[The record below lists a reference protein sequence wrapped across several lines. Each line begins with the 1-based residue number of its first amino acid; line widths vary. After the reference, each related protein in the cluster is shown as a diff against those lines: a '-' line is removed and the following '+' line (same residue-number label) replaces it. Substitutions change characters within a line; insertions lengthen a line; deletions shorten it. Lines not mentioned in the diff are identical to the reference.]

1 MSHRGTG
8 IGVLTALLVLALVSP
23 GFAVVWQ
30 KTIGGSGTDVAYSVA
45 QTRDSG
51 YIVVGYTSSRGAG
64 KKDVWLV
71 KTNALGDTLWT
82 RTYGGANDDIGW
94 SVAQTRDGGYVIAGE
109 TYSFGAGF
117 NDLYIIKTDA
127 VGNPTWSKFYG
138 SYAFE
143 AGYSVAETQADGYI
157 VGGYTLATGSAQGYL
172 VRVSASGDSL
182 WTTAYGTGNGDYAY
196 CVRQTSDGAFIATGS
211 HEAPSGHTEIS
222 LARVNQAGDLVW
234 VQGHL
239 SSDNSAGRSVEP
251 ASGGYLVTGFS
262 GPIGNEDIKLFKTD
276 TAGQTSTYY
285 TYQGP
290 GTDMAFDAR
299 LLPDNGCIIAGKT
312 NSFGAGGS
320 DAYMI
325 RVNSAYD
332 SLWTHTYG
340 GPRDDQGNSVSPT
353 FDGGFIIAGSTRSF
367 GVESTDV
374 FLIKT
379 DANGITGLEQEP
391 AGNLLP
397 KPRRPALEVV
407 PNPFV
412 ACARVR
418 GHEQENV
425 ALYDV
430 SSRKVG
436 EFRGD
441 RIGDGLPAGVYFVQL
456 EGQPDTP
463 QRVVKLR

>member
-1 MSHRGTG
+1 MSHIRKE
-8 IGVLTALLVLALVSP
+8 IGVLAALLVLALVSP
-23 GFAVVWQ
+23 GSAVVWQ
-30 KTIGGSGTDVAYSVA
+30 KTIGGSRMDVACSVV

-51 YIVVGYTSSRGAG
+51 YVVAGYTTSRGAG

-82 RTYGGANDDIGW
+82 RTYGGANDDVGW
-94 SVAQTRDGGYVIAGE
+94 SVAQTRDGGYYIAGE

-127 VGNPTWSKFYG
+127 SGNPTWTKFYG
-138 SYAFE
+138 GYAFE
-143 AGYSVAETQADGYI
+143 AGYSVAETQDNGCI
-157 VGGYTLATGSAQGYL
+157 VAGYTLATGIAQGYL
-172 VRVSASGDSL
+172 VRTTSLGDTL
-182 WTTAYGTGNGDYAY
+182 WTTAYGGGYGDYAY
-196 CVRQTSDGAFIATGS
+196 CVRQTFEDAFIATGS
-211 HEAPSGHTEIS
+211 HETPSGNIEIY
-222 LARVNQAGDLVW
+222 LVRVNQVGDLVW
-234 VQGHL
+234 AQGHL
-239 SSDNSAGRSVEP
+239 SSDNSAGRSVEL

-276 TAGQTSTYY
+276 TAGQTSAYY

-299 LLPDNGCIIAGKT
+299 LLSDNGCIIAGKT

-325 RVNSAYD
+325 RVNSAFD
-332 SLWTHTYG
+332 TLWTHTYG
-340 GPRDDQGNSVSPT
+340 GPRDEQGNSVSPT
-353 FDGGFIIAGSTRSF
+353 FDGGFIVAGSTRSF

-379 DANGITGLEQEP
+379 DANGITGVEQEL
-391 AGNLLP
+391 ARNFLP
-397 KPRRPALEVV
+397 KPRQPALEVL
-407 PNPFV
+407 PNPFT

-418 GHEQENV
+418 GHEKEEV

-436 EFRGD
+436 SYRGD
-441 RIGDGLPAGVYFVQL
+441 RIGLGLPAGVYFVKL
-456 EGQPDTP
+456 EGQPDAP